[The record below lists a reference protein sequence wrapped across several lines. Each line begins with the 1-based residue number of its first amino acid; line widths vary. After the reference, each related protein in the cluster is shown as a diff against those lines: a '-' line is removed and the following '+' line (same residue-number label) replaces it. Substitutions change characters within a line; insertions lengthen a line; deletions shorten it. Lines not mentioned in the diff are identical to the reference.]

1 MSSPP
6 QPLSRIDNWCAGKDW
21 RWRAALL
28 ALLVWQAV
36 RPLRDSEAFSIYKGI
51 TFGVHEFGHLFF
63 SLVGSEWLA
72 VAGGSLMQLL
82 IPIGAM
88 ALVATSSKDWFGS
101 AAASTWLAA
110 SLIDLAPYIADA
122 RAQELDLLSFSED
135 GGGHDWHFLLAR
147 AGMLKQD
154 IAVARFTYFVA
165 VLVIV
170 GAILFSLYLFS
181 RMARLKDATPN
192 AE

>member
-1 MSSPP
+1 MNVPTANHTA
-6 QPLSRIDNWCAGKDW
+6 IDNWCAGKDW

-28 ALLVWQAV
+28 ALLVWQAL
-36 RPLRDSEAFSIYKGI
+36 RPLRDSESWSIFRGI

-63 SLVGSEWLA
+63 SLFGSEWLA

-88 ALVATSSKDWFGS
+88 ALVGKTSKDWFGVT
-101 AAASTWLAA
+101 ATATWLGA

-122 RAQELDLLSFSED
+122 RAQELDLVSFSED
-135 GGGHDWHFLLAR
+135 ASGHDWHYLLAQ

-154 IAVARFTYFVA
+154 LAVARFANFVA

-170 GAILFSLYLFS
+170 ASILSSFYLFS
-181 RMARLKDATPN
+181 RMAKLKGVTPSDA
-192 AE
+192 